1 MRVLRLFFIGQGV
14 TLKALTLPWEGFL
27 HCAGVVH
34 PGYRLWR
41 PEKDTSGYR
50 PSTIEWDGPAQQAWL
65 CYDPT
70 RSISLNLHVADQ
82 GPQWSLGFQ
91 SAWFEQSLVSAEP

>member
-34 PGYRLWR
+34 PGYRRWR
-41 PEKDTSGYR
+41 P
-50 PSTIEWDGPAQQAWL
+50 EWDGPPQQAWL

-70 RSISLNLHVADQ
+70 LSISLNLHVADQ

-91 SAWFEQSLVSAEP
+91 SAWSEQSLVSAEPWQL